1 MTFQVSNQ
9 LLIRKFNLNL
19 SISASNTMSTSHR
32 NIIKFD
38 SKFMIPKNQLI
49 WIWSMLVTDVGK
61 KCVDEKFEMFV
72 FCSHLSHQLPMYD
85 QHPLSDVTNFA
96 LVDET
101 VLRLTLMQANS
112 SIEFFINLQIM
123 NCMIFEPIFES
134 FNFEDELPKTNK
146 ISDSF

>member
-1 MTFQVSNQ
+1 
-9 LLIRKFNLNL
+9 
-19 SISASNTMSTSHR
+19 
-32 NIIKFD
+32 
-38 SKFMIPKNQLI
+38 
-49 WIWSMLVTDVGK
+49 
-61 KCVDEKFEMFV
+61 
-72 FCSHLSHQLPMYD
+72 MYD